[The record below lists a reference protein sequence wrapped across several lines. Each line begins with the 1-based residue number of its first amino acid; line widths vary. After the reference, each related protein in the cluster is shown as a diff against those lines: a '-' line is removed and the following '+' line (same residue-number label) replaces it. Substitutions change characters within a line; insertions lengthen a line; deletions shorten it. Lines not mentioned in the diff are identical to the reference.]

1 MPKRSE
7 RARSASLGAKR
18 RRARHLDLV
27 PSEQVP
33 GSEHAKEAEGRLW
46 RATQDDVGVEGRVE
60 EVVGVELG

>member
-18 RRARHLDLV
+18 RRARHL
-27 PSEQVP
+27 E